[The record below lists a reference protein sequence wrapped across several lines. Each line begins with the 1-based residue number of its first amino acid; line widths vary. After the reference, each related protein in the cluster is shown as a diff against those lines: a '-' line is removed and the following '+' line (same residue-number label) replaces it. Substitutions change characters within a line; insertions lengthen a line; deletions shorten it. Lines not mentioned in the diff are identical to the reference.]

1 MQLLRVHQWVKNG
14 LLFIPALTAHRLFD
28 WELFK
33 VNLLAFTS
41 FSLVASAV
49 YLINDLLD
57 ISSDRLHPRKK
68 NRPFASGAVPTQ
80 VGYILAPILI
90 GVGFLL
96 SMKVG
101 ESFLYTLSIYL
112 GITFLYSLYVK
123 RLLLWDVIFLAGLY
137 TVRIFAG
144 SAATDIPVSKWL
156 LAFSLFLFF
165 SLALVKRVSELQVL
179 KKQQVQL
186 TPGRG
191 YQIID
196 EEILSN
202 LGASSACLSILV
214 FALYLSSPEVVN
226 FYRYP
231 ERLWLSC
238 PLILYWVSRI
248 WVIGSRGQLHDDPIV
263 FALKD
268 RVSYLIFALTAAVLF
283 IAT

>member
-1 MQLLRVHQWVKNG
+1 MKNG
-14 LLFIPALTAHRLFD
+14 LLFIPALTAHRLF
-28 WELFK
+28 EGPVLEK
-33 VNLLAFTS
+33 NLLAFIS
-41 FSLVASAV
+41 FSLIASAV
-49 YLINDLLD
+49 YLVNDLLD
-57 ISSDRLHPRKK
+57 ISSDRLHPGKK
-68 NRPFASGAVPTQ
+68 NRPFASGAVSTR
-80 VGYILAPILI
+80 VGYVLAPLLI
-90 GVGFLL
+90 GLGFLL
-96 SMKVG
+96 SIKVG
-101 ESFLYTLSIYL
+101 ESFLYTLAIYL
-112 GITFLYSLYVK
+112 GITVLYSVYVK

-144 SAATDIPVSKWL
+144 SAATGIPVSKWL

-231 ERLWLSC
+231 ERLWISC
-238 PLILYWVSRI
+238 PLILYWISRI

-268 RVSYLIFALTAAVLF
+268 KVSYLMLGLTAVVLF